1 MTAANASILVIG
13 CGVVG
18 LSSAIRLLES
28 GDQVTIWASELPPN
42 TTSNVAAAIWGPYQA
57 FPFARVLAWGEQTF
71 AEFCRLADQPEAG
84 IVLTP
89 TLEVLEHPAPDPWW
103 RAGVRDFRRATPAEL
118 PPGYADGYVYTT
130 PVIEMG
136 RYLPFLMRCFQSLGG
151 TLVQRKVESLDA
163 ALAHSPIVINCAGL
177 GARELAAD
185 QTLYAI
191 RGQIM
196 RVRRPAALDHAVLDE
211 AEHGRHPLTYIIPR
225 SQDCILGGVAEVGQ
239 ESLDPDPATATA
251 ILARAA
257 ALEPAL
263 RDAEIIEHR
272 VGLRPGRESVRLEL
286 EPRAERGT
294 IIHNYGHGGAGVTLS
309 WGCAAE
315 VVALR
320 QALR

>member
-1 MTAANASILVIG
+1 MTAGKQSVLVIG

-18 LSSAIRLLES
+18 LSSAIRLLEA

-57 FPFARVLAWGEQTF
+57 FPFARVLAWGERSF
-71 AEFCRLADQPEAG
+71 AEFCRLAEQPEAG
-84 IVLTP
+84 IVLTS

-103 RAGVRDFRRATPAEL
+103 RAGVRDFRRATATEL
-118 PPGYADGYVYTT
+118 PPGYADGYVYAT

-136 RYLPFLMRCFQSLGG
+136 IYLPFLIRRFQDLGG
-151 TLVQRKVESLDA
+151 TIVQRSVKSLDA
-163 ALAHSPIVINCAGL
+163 ALAHSSTVINCAGL

-185 QTLYAI
+185 PALYAI
-191 RGQIM
+191 RGQII
-196 RVRRPAALDHAVLDE
+196 RVRRPAALNRAVLDE

-225 SQDCILGGVAEVGQ
+225 SQDCILGGVAERGQ

-272 VGLRPGRESVRLEL
+272 VGLRPGRDSVRLEL
-286 EPRAERGT
+286 EPLERGT

-320 QALR
+320 QALS